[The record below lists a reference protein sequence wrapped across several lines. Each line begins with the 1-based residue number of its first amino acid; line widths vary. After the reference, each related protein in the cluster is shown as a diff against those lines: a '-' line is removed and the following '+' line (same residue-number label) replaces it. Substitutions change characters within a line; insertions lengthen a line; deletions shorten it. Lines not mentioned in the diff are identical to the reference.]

1 MSPCDL
7 KDRKVSRLC
16 LCLCNASTKARS
28 EVSCLGKPLFRHHRC
43 HHYPLCSPIIPI
55 LASCC
60 LLIARCGWAFWR
72 NSRITL
78 ARLVT
83 SSILGHPLSTSSLRD
98 VCEAEFL
105 CQTYLSL
112 HPRSYWSIFFLFF
125 LSFKSFV
132 LLASKL
138 ASRAIPH
145 SPARTLSA
153 SIVAMGPRNERYLVW
168 TLTRPVCPS
177 RLVKDMERFY
187 HISPNFLK
195 IFA

>member
-7 KDRKVSRLC
+7 KDRKLSRLC

-60 LLIARCGWAFWR
+60 LLIARCGWTFWR

-83 SSILGHPLSTSSLRD
+83 SSILGRPLSTSLQD
-98 VCEAEFL
+98 VCEAELL
-105 CQTYLSL
+105 CQALVSL
-112 HPRSYWSIFFLFF
+112 HPRSYWSISFLFF
-125 LSFKSFV
+125 LSFKTLV

-145 SPARTLSA
+145 SRSLPKL
-153 SIVAMGPRNERYLVW
+153 VAMGPRDERYLVW

-177 RLVKDMERFY
+177 RLVKDTEHFC